1 MHQRAMSIEMRSRMI
16 KSAVRLLPAVAPAIA
31 SVLFASGSAHAQ
43 QAPRSHAATWEES
56 GEASWYGG
64 RHNGR
69 RTSSG
74 TVFNEND
81 LTAAHATLPL
91 GTKVRVTMQ
100 ETGQSVVVTITDR
113 QPPKYV
119 RVIDLSKGAA
129 TRIGLLSRGT
139 AMVTLQPAR
148 TEETEE
154 VAEAP
159 TGTGYTGTLDE
170 PMVTGVVPRRRGPSR
185 SRHGARGLTA
195 GHALGHGP
203 AVIRVR
209 RSIQHRAAP
218 HKL

>member
-1 MHQRAMSIEMRSRMI
+1 MI

-43 QAPRSHAATWEES
+43 QTPRPHAATWEES

-74 TVFNEND
+74 TIFNEND
-81 LTAAHATLPL
+81 MTAAHASLPL

-100 ETGQSVVVTITDR
+100 ETGESVVVTITDR

-148 TEETEE
+148 PEETEE
-154 VAEAP
+154 VAEAS
-159 TGTGYTGTLDE
+159 TSTGYVGTLDQ
-170 PMVTGVVPRRRGPSR
+170 PVVTGVAPRRRGLSR
-185 SRHGARGLTA
+185 SRHGTRASVA
-195 GHALGHGP
+195 GQSVGHGP
-203 AVIRVR
+203 AMIRVR
-209 RSIQHRAAP
+209 RSVQHRATP